1 MLVRAPMRP
10 SSPSWPE
17 LLASFDLLTEDDIAI
32 ASDRAPSF
40 DLGALASVAGL
51 RDSRGH
57 VPLDFVIPTR
67 TALAPADGTQGMD
80 ASVMFVLLRVDGK
93 SSLRDIAQATT
104 LSLPRTIE
112 IFYQLLAL
120 GLVEVAPGQT
130 ACNRPPA

>member
-1 MLVRAPMRP
+1 MRS

-17 LLASFDLLTEDDIAI
+17 LLASFDQLTEDDIAI

-51 RDSRGH
+51 RDSRGQI
-57 VPLDFVIPTR
+57 PLDFVVPIR
-67 TALAPADGTQGMD
+67 TALAPADGTDGLD

-93 SSLRDIAQATT
+93 ASLREISEATK

-112 IFYQLLAL
+112 IFFELHAL
-120 GLVEVAPGQT
+120 GLVEVVEIPG
-130 ACNRPPA
+130 NRPTA